1 MNEGHVIADL
11 GHDKTEITEQENTQ
25 STKVAYR
32 ACLTQLKS
40 GVLSLDLQNL
50 YSLRLCKEVPG
61 WVCFGFL
68 LMSEVGKPKHNWFL
82 LHNCVYVFVLMLKLF
97 RLWFSQL
104 VRFVCVELIIG
115 REGQINSV
123 LFQPELPKKCYFK
136 WKSISQLNDVF

>member
-32 ACLTQLKS
+32 ACLTQLQS

-68 LMSEVGKPKHNWFL
+68 LMSEVDKPKQNWFL
-82 LHNCVYVFVLMLKLF
+82 LHNCVC
-97 RLWFSQL
+97 
-104 VRFVCVELIIG
+104 VCVCTDAE
-115 REGQINSV
+115 V
-123 LFQPELPKKCYFK
+123 
-136 WKSISQLNDVF
+136 V